1 MAFEP
6 KPPEW
11 QFHNAHEH
19 YAELCALFTSGSL
32 TDEELS
38 ELNEHVRTCQSCAG
52 LLSSYRSVARSVSAL
67 APTAEVAAPPQ
78 KPAWVENAK
87 KRLLNSIEA
96 DRSVHQPQFVK
107 QLPPTSQSP
116 FRMFRLVAAAAV
128 VLVVAV
134 LAGFTY
140 HLGRVR
146 GQANA
151 QSSAPAGNDKSELNQ
166 LEALNKQRSLL
177 EEQLA
182 VRSREVQRMQHE
194 LQLQMTAITESKSI
208 QEKLQHDSK
217 EQGTA
222 ITALG
227 SEKTALAGERDA
239 ALRKLQETQDALAA
253 TQQRLDALQAE
264 HNRQLVRT
272 AGLQMRVD
280 ELSASL
286 KDSEDTVRRAEKFLV
301 SDRDIRDLMGA
312 RDLYIA
318 DVFDIDREG
327 KTQKPFGRVFY
338 TAGKSL
344 IFYAFDLDRQPGVH
358 NATFQA
364 WGRRGP
370 GDKRPLN
377 MGVLYLDNAA
387 NKRWALRFD
396 DPKVLNEIDAM
407 FVTVEPRSGGQK
419 PSGRQLLFASL
430 RTPPNHP

>member
-1 MAFEP
+1 MF
-6 KPPEW
+6 KP
-11 QFHNAHEH
+11 
-19 YAELCALFTSGSL
+19 L
-32 TDEELS
+32 T
-38 ELNEHVRTCQSCAG
+38 
-52 LLSSYRSVARSVSAL
+52 
-67 APTAEVAAPPQ
+67 
-78 KPAWVENAK
+78 
-87 KRLLNSIEA
+87 
-96 DRSVHQPQFVK
+96 
-107 QLPPTSQSP
+107 
-116 FRMFRLVAAAAV
+116 AAAV
-128 VLVVAV
+128 VLVAAL

-146 GQANA
+146 GQATL
-151 QSSAPAGNDKSELNQ
+151 QSSAPAITQKSESNQ
-166 LEALNKQRSLL
+166 LEALNHQRSVL

-182 VRSREVQRMQHE
+182 ARSREVERLQQQ
-194 LQLQMTAITESKSI
+194 LQLQMAAITEGKSV
-208 QEKLQHDSK
+208 QEKFQRDSK

-222 ITALG
+222 IAALG
-227 SEKTALAGERDA
+227 SEKTALAAERDA
-239 ALRKLQETQDALAA
+239 ALHKLQEAQDALAA

-272 AGLQMRVD
+272 ASLQMRVD
-280 ELSASL
+280 ELSVSL
-286 KDSEDTVRRAEKFLV
+286 KDSEETVRRAEKFLV
-301 SDRDIRDLMGA
+301 SDHDIRDLMGA

-358 NATFQA
+358 DATFQA

-377 MGVLYLDNAA
+377 MGILYLDNAA

-396 DPKVLNEIDAM
+396 DPKILNEIDAM
-407 FVTVEPRSGGQK
+407 FVTIEPKGGGQK
-419 PSGRQLLFASL
+419 PSGKQFLFASL